1 MRVLHQMVLPASQL
15 NAFNGVTYTIFSVIL
30 TLILAPGFFKGDIQI
45 GDVTRS
51 QAAFFYVLSSF
62 TWIANNFESLSLLAV
77 VTERLGQ
84 LQAFSQ
90 PQAVVISPSAGG
102 HITMKEADGFNLQQV
117 TLQTPDRQR
126 TLVQDLCL
134 DVRQGEALLIT
145 GESGKGKSSLVRALA
160 GLWTAGSGCIIR
172 PNLAEILFLPQRPYF
187 VLGSLR
193 EQLVYP
199 QEHAD
204 DNSQILI
211 LISQLRKLSKVL
223 LGFQNLNLSITNP
236 GSLKLL
242 ANSCLHFLVK
252 IRVICV
258 SNNTVRTLINS
269 AQIGLKSSLISTM
282 SKKVLLEFNIRH

>member
-1 MRVLHQMVLPASQL
+1 MLL

-199 QEHAD
+199 QEPAD
-204 DNSQILI
+204 TTTEELQDILVQANLGS
-211 LISQLRKLSKVL
+211 LIERLGGLDRQVDWYNVLSLGEQQKLGFARLLLRKPTYAVL
-223 LGFQNLNLSITNP
+223 DESTSALDPANEQYFYQRLQDLNMTYISI
-236 GSLKLL
+236 G
-242 ANSCLHFLVK
+242 HV
-252 IRVICV
+252 
-258 SNNTVRTLINS
+258 
-269 AQIGLKSSLISTM
+269 
-282 SKKVLLEFNIRH
+282 